1 MRFTRPGARPC
12 QLDLEGTKLRGRV
25 LCPGVEDERA
35 RAELRPR
42 EVLELVA
49 GPVRRIE
56 LEVEVMLSAGAARR
70 FLMHRHHIGE
80 RLFGEGG
87 GFFVETPF
95 GARGRVCFPPR

>member
-1 MRFTRPGARPC
+1 MGFTRPGGRPG

-25 LCPGVEDERA
+25 LCPGVGDERA
-35 RAELRPR
+35 RAELRPG

-56 LEVEVMLSAGAARR
+56 LEMEVMLSAGAARR

-80 RLFGEGG
+80 RL
-87 GFFVETPF
+87 VEEAVVFLEQPLED
-95 GARGRVCFPPR
+95 ARE

>member
-1 MRFTRPGARPC
+1 MNAGRLLFGALTGECRLLAVDVWLQP
-12 QLDLEGTKLRGRV
+12 GRV

-35 RAELRPR
+35 RAELRPG

-56 LEVEVMLSAGAARR
+56 LDMEVMLSAGAARR

-80 RLFGEGG
+80 RL
-87 GFFVETPF
+87 VEEAVVFLEQPLED
-95 GARGRVCFPPR
+95 ARE